1 MVKNSSKN
9 QAFSLIELSIVVLI
23 IGILIA
29 GVTQGSRLV
38 AQSKIKVAQ
47 NATQD
52 SPVPSIPDL
61 ALWLETTLD
70 DSIVSV
76 ANGRNPENGD
86 LVSAWNDINAQ
97 SIYKLSALQ
106 ATTANQPQYIKN
118 GIAGLPSLSF
128 NGTSNFLSIASPP
141 ILKSNKGYTMIAV
154 WQTASVSGLQVVMA
168 QDTYAGS
175 CGGNFTGFLTS
186 ASTIVLWF
194 CGGSW
199 DWDSPFTAVAGTPYI
214 ETAVINHNLAQNV
227 SFYVNRTKA
236 TTSNTTTSPSS
247 YSISNSNFTIGNGAG
262 GGSGVT
268 NVYFFNGYISEI
280 IIFNRSLKSSEITD
294 IQNYLSKKYNIT
306 LS

>member
-47 NATQD
+47 NSTQA
-52 SPVPSIPDL
+52 SPVTSIPDL

-86 LVSAWNDINAQ
+86 LVSAWNDINTQ
-97 SIYKLSALQ
+97 SISKLSAVQ
-106 ATTANQPQYIKN
+106 DTTSNQPKYIKN

-141 ILKSNKGYTMIAV
+141 ILKGNKGYTMIAV
-154 WQTASVSGLQVVMA
+154 WQTASIAGTRVVMA

-175 CGGNFTGFLTS
+175 CGGNFSGFLTGG
-186 ASTIVLWF
+186 STISLWF
-194 CGGSW
+194 CGGGW
-199 DWDSPFTAVAGTPYI
+199 DWDSAFTAVVGTPYI
-214 ETAVINHNLAQNV
+214 ETAVINHSLTQNV
-227 SFYVNRTKA
+227 SFYVNRIKA
-236 TTSNTTTSPSS
+236 TTSTTPTSPSS
-247 YSISNSNFTIGNGAG
+247 YSVSNSNFTIGNGG
-262 GGSGVT
+262 GGGGGAT

-280 IIFNRSLKSSEITD
+280 IIYNRSLKASEVTD
-294 IQNYLSKKYNIT
+294 IQNYLSKKYSIT